1 MTRSQ
6 GLVLAAF
13 AAVLAGGAVL
23 VATQMAPP
31 GRRGSRPTPASPGS
45 PGSGSS
51 APAPAATEPAPERSA
66 LVRLDVR
73 AEGGRPVASVRLLA
87 RGEGTPTDLAVGE
100 GMQVAAT
107 YVGGFVRAEGAA
119 WAQIPAPGA
128 DGVAPV
134 AGARVRGLSPEG
146 PCGGEATAAPDGAFR
161 WAGRMTERLSLV
173 ASAPGYADAAVEPP
187 LPDPRLPLET
197 SAEIRLS
204 ARRPALG
211 VDL

>member
-51 APAPAATEPAPERSA
+51 APAPAATEPAPGRAA

-107 YVGGFVRAEGAA
+107 YVGGFARAEGTA

-128 DGVAPV
+128 DGVARLELPP
-134 AGARVRGLSPEG
+134 AGPAVVVRVTEPAGSP
-146 PCGGEATAAPDGAFR
+146 
-161 WAGRMTERLSLV
+161 
-173 ASAPGYADAAVEPP
+173 
-187 LPDPRLPLET
+187 
-197 SAEIRLS
+197 
-204 ARRPALG
+204 
-211 VDL
+211 